1 MVMDAWPTSSP
12 CWVGPI
18 VGHPSL
24 RRLRINPL
32 GRSLSRRKPR
42 LPPIFKVR
50 LASLF
55 SRTATEET
63 MDEGRPISYEALAV
77 GTPVVSSTGSE
88 FGRVHHVL
96 QVPELDLFD
105 GISVKTRHGLRFVD
119 RDQITEITT
128 TVVRCA
134 LTDDEAAALPAPTG
148 PPVVEVDL
156 ARYEGTSL
164 TARLGRLFGRPHWK
178 NIDE

>member
-1 MVMDAWPTSSP
+1 
-12 CWVGPI
+12 
-18 VGHPSL
+18 
-24 RRLRINPL
+24 
-32 GRSLSRRKPR
+32 
-42 LPPIFKVR
+42 
-50 LASLF
+50 
-55 SRTATEET
+55 

-77 GTPVVSSTGSE
+77 GTPVVSSTGTE

-128 TVVRCA
+128 TIVRCSV
-134 LTDDEAAALPAPTG
+134 TDDEAASLPAPSG
-148 PPVVEVDL
+148 PPVLEADL
-156 ARYEGTSL
+156 ASYEGSSL
-164 TARLGRLFGRPHWK
+164 TARLGRLFGRSHWK